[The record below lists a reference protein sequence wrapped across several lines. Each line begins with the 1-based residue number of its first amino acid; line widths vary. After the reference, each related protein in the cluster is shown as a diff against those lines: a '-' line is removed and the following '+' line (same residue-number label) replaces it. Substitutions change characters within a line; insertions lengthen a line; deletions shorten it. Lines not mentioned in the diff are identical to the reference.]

1 MKTKGQKKLRL
12 FGILAAFSAI
22 FFIAGCGLRATP
34 PKRYPIK
41 LEVWG
46 LFDDS
51 DAFSAAIGAYQK
63 ANPNVTGI
71 NYKKLTPDT
80 YQKDLLDA
88 LASGQGPDIILIQ
101 NTWLPSFED
110 KIVPVTPDILTEQ
123 NYRAEFPDVVANDFI
138 DQGKIYATPL
148 SVDSLALYYN
158 KDLFNQAGITAP
170 PASWNDFTTEAKQLT
185 KIDGTGNI
193 TQSGAALG
201 TAYNIKRSTDIL
213 NLLMMQ
219 ENTPMLDDR
228 QSRANFDQGSVSAS
242 NGNASYPG
250 VAALT
255 FYTNFA
261 KTNSSFYSWNPNMH
275 YSLDAFSEGT
285 LAMMLDYSWDISTIR
300 NKAPKLNFTIAP
312 VPQLNP
318 AAPVN
323 FPNYW
328 AFAVAKNK
336 TSAMPVSGSQQPVQI
351 PNTVRA
357 AEAWSF
363 LKYLTDKPVA
373 AAGQNPSTVFDPA
386 ADFLK
391 KTGHPAARKD
401 LIEKQK
407 TDVDLGAFAAGN
419 LVAKDWKEVN
429 PPAIETIFA
438 SMIDSVNKGSM
449 SVNDALKAAAAQVSQ
464 LMNNQ

>member
-1 MKTKGQKKLRL
+1 MKTKEKNKLRFIAPL
-12 FGILAAFSAI
+12 LAFIAI
-22 FFIAGCGLRATP
+22 FFLAGCGLKSTP

-51 DAFSAAIGAYQK
+51 DAFNTIIDTYRK
-63 ANPNVTGI
+63 ANPNVIGVE
-71 NYKKLTPDT
+71 YKKLTPDT

-88 LASGQGPDIILIQ
+88 LAAGQGPDIFLIQ

-110 KIVPVTPDILTEQ
+110 KIVAATPDVMTEQ
-123 NYRAEFPDVVANDFI
+123 HFRAEFPDVVAADFV
-138 DQGKIYATPL
+138 DQGKVYAAPL

-158 KDLFNQAGITAP
+158 KDLLNQAGITAP
-170 PASWNDFTTEAKQLT
+170 PANWDDFVADVKKMT

-193 TQSGAALG
+193 AQSGAALG

-219 ENTPMLDDR
+219 ENTQMLDDK
-228 QSRANFDQGSVSAS
+228 QLRANFDQATGSAS
-242 NGNASYPG
+242 AGGVNYPG
-250 VAALT
+250 ENALN
-255 FYTNFA
+255 FYTQFA
-261 KTNSSFYSWNPNMH
+261 KANVVSYCWNKDMH

-285 LAMMLDYSWDISTIR
+285 AAMMLDYSWDISTIR
-300 NKAPKLNFTIAP
+300 DKAPKLNFAIAP

-318 AAPVN
+318 SAPVN

-336 TSAMPVSGSQQPVQI
+336 TSTVAAAGSQQAAQI
-351 PNTVRA
+351 PNDVRV
-357 AEAWSF
+357 AEAWNF
-363 LKYLTDKPVA
+363 IKFLTDKPLV
-373 AAGQNPSTVFDPA
+373 AAGQNPSTVYDPA
-386 ADFLK
+386 AVFLQ

-419 LVAKDWKEVN
+419 LVAKDWKEVDA
-429 PPAIETIFA
+429 PAIEAIFA
-438 SMIDSVNKGSM
+438 TMIDSVNKGAM
-449 SVNDALKAAAAQVSQ
+449 TPADALQTAAVQVTQ
-464 LMNNQ
+464 LMSNR